1 MDSPGSP
8 LSSNQPASGIARPE
22 VRFLTL
28 FTSGRQPWLG
38 VPRTRDV
45 FLAVLRAWHMERNGR
60 ALAVQAMPDHV
71 HVLFESGR
79 SVETRQVVARWR
91 AAHRRGAGYA
101 ETFEESY
108 RDHCLATGESVEE
121 YAQYMFMEPYRKGLV
136 NPAERWAGWW
146 LPEDTPLIF
155 TAALVR
161 EGLPPREW
169 LAWPPDKFAGLAHG
183 E

>member
-1 MDSPGSP
+1 MDSPGGSP
-8 LSSNQPASGIARPE
+8 SRPE
-22 VRFLTL
+22 TAAAGPAVRFLTL

-71 HVLFESGR
+71 HVLFEPGR
-79 SVETRQVVARWR
+79 AVETPQVVARWR
-91 AAHRRGAGYA
+91 AAHRRGAGYT
-101 ETFEESY
+101 ETFEERY
-108 RDHCLATGESVEE
+108 RDHGLGAGESAEE

-136 NPAERWAGWW
+136 TDEAPWAGWW
-146 LPEDTPLIF
+146 LPEGTPLIF
-155 TAALVR
+155 TAALIARGV
-161 EGLPPREW
+161 PPKEW
-169 LAWPPDKFAGLAHG
+169 LAWPADKFARLAHG